1 MKVLVLQTLASQLFS
16 DDAGIVCAALIA
28 GSCKTGE
35 GLPRSASALKQQV
48 PWMPPVNYPE
58 GHFLALIIASNA
70 LDNLCFLSHF
80 VAPRGR
86 VSNLHFCLSPFSNWR
101 LYDTF
106 AANLTVDEGVSGVNP
121 L

>member
-16 DDAGIVCAALIA
+16 DDAGIVCAALTA

-35 GLPRSASALKQQV
+35 GLPPSASTLQQQV

-58 GHFLALIIASNA
+58 RHFLALVISPDA
-70 LDNLCFLSHF
+70 LDNLCFVNRF

-86 VSNLHFCLSPFSNWR
+86 VINLHFCLSPFPNWR

-106 AANLTVDEGVSGVNP
+106 AANITVDESVFSVNP